1 MPRQK
6 HPPLTICCFGSDS
19 LLNFCRDIAPI
30 MARMRLKTAIQ
41 KIQQYFAPLLVSV
54 ELASPI
60 TMDLVL
66 VDPVSNE
73 SVTLLGIPCR
83 RTVTPVQ
90 LYQLINLIETQ
101 TEARQPGLF

>member
-1 MPRQK
+1 M
-6 HPPLTICCFGSDS
+6 
-19 LLNFCRDIAPI
+19 LNFCRDIEPI

-41 KIQQYFAPLLVSV
+41 KIQQYFAPLSMSIEV
-54 ELASPI
+54 ASPV

-73 SVTLLGIPCR
+73 SVTLLDIPCR
-83 RTVTPVQ
+83 HTVTPVQ

-101 TEARQPGLF
+101 VEARQPGLFSKHIVNRIQHG